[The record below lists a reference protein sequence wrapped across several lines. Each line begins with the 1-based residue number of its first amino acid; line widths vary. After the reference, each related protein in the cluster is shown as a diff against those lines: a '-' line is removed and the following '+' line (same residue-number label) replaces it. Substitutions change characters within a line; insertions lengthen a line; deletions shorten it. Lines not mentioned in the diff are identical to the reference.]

1 MRIGTKI
8 YIFVISFVIIIS
20 FAISSI
26 VIHFINKSIDK
37 EVSNT
42 ITQLKYRITNDI
54 NNFFQTK
61 KNEIRVIS
69 QLQRLKNL
77 STLSNFLQFKEKRK
91 IERDLQN
98 IFNNLRDYTKIKLV
112 SIKYAEKDNKFVAEE
127 IIKLVKDYRVKED
140 VYTFSYNFSNV
151 SSKNYIKKAV
161 FSKKIE
167 PLIYF
172 DSKENKYK
180 IIKNIFS
187 PLGNNVIGL
196 LIGEIRF
203 NVIAD
208 IIQQYISEDYL
219 SVFVSFKEA
228 NRGKFRITKSK
239 IDIITDN
246 VLYQDLITNNDQI
259 DKKRSTV
266 FLEERP
272 FLSIPTNF
280 VNYDI
285 YSYILFDKDKY
296 YKQYNTYWLVI
307 ISIML
312 LISLMTI
319 LTAIQLVKKIVT
331 PIKLLTTDIAR
342 FGLEKSHLNTKLSN
356 RKDEVG
362 ILTQTFNKMFS
373 HLKELQKEISLKN
386 KLAAIGQTTA
396 MLAHDVRK
404 PFAFVKAFLDEIREK
419 RFDDDFI
426 RNSEIEI
433 NRSLAQVEN
442 MIEDTLEFTT
452 DRKSVFGPC
461 NPQSMIN
468 ASLRETFKIFEYT
481 DISFRYDLKHTSY
494 LNIDAMKGIRVF
506 NNIIGNAV
514 EAMEK
519 KGEIWFETRDLNSNR
534 MEIVIGNSGPAIEKE
549 DIVKIFDP
557 FFTKGKQKGTG
568 LGLAISRKIVNLH
581 GGDIKVESDK
591 INGTEFILTFPILP
605 GNLSLNV
612 KEIIKHSREI
622 KYEPEKEAY
631 ERINEIINEIKER
644 ISQLKFPL
652 KILIVDDEPL
662 FRSSLRNMIAGISEL
677 RGYLEIIE
685 VSSGEEALKL
695 AEKDSFPYVIS
706 DIDMGEENM
715 DGFEFTK
722 RFLNKRLDSK
732 VVIHSN
738 WNLPD
743 TGERSKDAGAVGFI
757 AKPMTKLQFVEFL
770 LTGDKEKLAS
780 VIPIEK
786 AKESIVS
793 TRSKIVIIDDDEYIA
808 NYTKNI
814 LGKDYY
820 CAVSLNAED
829 GIQRAKEVIPDLII
843 CDLVM
848 PEKDGIEVCKELKTN
863 ENTKHIPIII
873 LTGKTDLETKIESL
887 ELGASEFLTKPFN
900 KVELQSRVKSLLN
913 QNRLSN
919 LIKKKNIELSQALRK
934 LKDTQ
939 DQLIQSEKMASL
951 GRLASGM
958 AHEIRNP
965 INFIQNA
972 AEPIQENFK
981 EITKKGIPNKEIQEI
996 NKDTAQ
1002 LFGIIQE
1009 GVDRI
1014 LGVVAGIN
1022 SFTRGAVHGFQL
1034 YNINEAVESS
1044 LSISTNEYISSKV
1057 DIKTDLKAA
1066 REIKCN
1072 RGQINQV
1079 VLNLLI
1085 NAFEAVKEKKKA
1097 QRKVQI
1103 KTWEEDGQ
1111 IKLSIK
1117 DNGLG
1122 IKEENKQRIF
1132 DPFFT
1137 TKETKPGQNMGLGL
1151 SICYNIIDV
1160 HQGRID
1166 VNSSAG
1172 KGAEFIVSLP
1182 VNIN

>member
-1 MRIGTKI
+1 
-8 YIFVISFVIIIS
+8 
-20 FAISSI
+20 
-26 VIHFINKSIDK
+26 
-37 EVSNT
+37 
-42 ITQLKYRITNDI
+42 
-54 NNFFQTK
+54 
-61 KNEIRVIS
+61 
-69 QLQRLKNL
+69 
-77 STLSNFLQFKEKRK
+77 
-91 IERDLQN
+91 
-98 IFNNLRDYTKIKLV
+98 
-112 SIKYAEKDNKFVAEE
+112 
-127 IIKLVKDYRVKED
+127 
-140 VYTFSYNFSNV
+140 
-151 SSKNYIKKAV
+151 
-161 FSKKIE
+161 
-167 PLIYF
+167 
-172 DSKENKYK
+172 
-180 IIKNIFS
+180 
-187 PLGNNVIGL
+187 
-196 LIGEIRF
+196 
-203 NVIAD
+203 
-208 IIQQYISEDYL
+208 
-219 SVFVSFKEA
+219 
-228 NRGKFRITKSK
+228 
-239 IDIITDN
+239 
-246 VLYQDLITNNDQI
+246 
-259 DKKRSTV
+259 
-266 FLEERP
+266 
-272 FLSIPTNF
+272 
-280 VNYDI
+280 
-285 YSYILFDKDKY
+285 
-296 YKQYNTYWLVI
+296 
-307 ISIML
+307 
-312 LISLMTI
+312 
-319 LTAIQLVKKIVT
+319 
-331 PIKLLTTDIAR
+331 
-342 FGLEKSHLNTKLSN
+342 
-356 RKDEVG
+356 
-362 ILTQTFNKMFS
+362 
-373 HLKELQKEISLKN
+373 
-386 KLAAIGQTTA
+386 
-396 MLAHDVRK
+396 
-404 PFAFVKAFLDEIREK
+404 
-419 RFDDDFI
+419 
-426 RNSEIEI
+426 
-433 NRSLAQVEN
+433 
-442 MIEDTLEFTT
+442 
-452 DRKSVFGPC
+452 
-461 NPQSMIN
+461 
-468 ASLRETFKIFEYT
+468 
-481 DISFRYDLKHTSY
+481 
-494 LNIDAMKGIRVF
+494 
-506 NNIIGNAV
+506 
-514 EAMEK
+514 
-519 KGEIWFETRDLNSNR
+519 
-534 MEIVIGNSGPAIEKE
+534 
-549 DIVKIFDP
+549 
-557 FFTKGKQKGTG
+557 
-568 LGLAISRKIVNLH
+568 
-581 GGDIKVESDK
+581 
-591 INGTEFILTFPILP
+591 
-605 GNLSLNV
+605 
-612 KEIIKHSREI
+612 
-622 KYEPEKEAY
+622 
-631 ERINEIINEIKER
+631 
-644 ISQLKFPL
+644 
-652 KILIVDDEPL
+652 
-662 FRSSLRNMIAGISEL
+662 
-677 RGYLEIIE
+677 
-685 VSSGEEALKL
+685 
-695 AEKDSFPYVIS
+695 
-706 DIDMGEENM
+706 
-715 DGFEFTK
+715 
-722 RFLNKRLDSK
+722 
-732 VVIHSN
+732 
-738 WNLPD
+738 
-743 TGERSKDAGAVGFI
+743 
-757 AKPMTKLQFVEFL
+757 MTKLQFVEFL